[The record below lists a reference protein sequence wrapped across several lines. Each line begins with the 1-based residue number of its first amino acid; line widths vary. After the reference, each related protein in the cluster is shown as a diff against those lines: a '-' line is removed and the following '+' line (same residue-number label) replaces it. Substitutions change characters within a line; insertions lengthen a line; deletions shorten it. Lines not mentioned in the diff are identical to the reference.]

1 MENEQSTVAEKQKS
15 FSWFKLFFVVCGA
28 MIVSGAILLGVAFFF
43 LFPREFKPVHLNPG
57 EEKIL
62 QRKLNNF
69 EGGHRIQ
76 DSPKKGTSN
85 LAATDDLKP
94 APYSE
99 VGARREIVFSEREVN
114 SLLAKNTELAKKL
127 AIDFSEDLA
136 SAKLIL
142 PVDPDFPVL
151 GGKTIKASAGV
162 ELSFRS
168 GRPLVILRGISIW
181 GVPIP
186 NAWLGNLKNVD
197 LIERFG
203 HNPGFWKGFAAGIK
217 EIKVTDGRL
226 LIILKE

>member
-1 MENEQSTVAEKQKS
+1 MENEQSAVAKKQKS

-28 MIVSGAILLGVAFFF
+28 VIVGGTVLLGVALFF
-43 LFPREFKPVHLNPG
+43 LFPREFKPVHLSTG

-69 EGGHRIQ
+69 ESGYRKQ
-76 DSPKKGTSN
+76 DSPKRGASN
-85 LAATDDLKP
+85 LVTTGDLKP
-94 APYSE
+94 EPYSE
-99 VGARREIVFSEREVN
+99 VGARRKIVFSEREVN

-136 SAKLIL
+136 SARLIL

-186 NAWLGNLKNVD
+186 NAWLGSLKNVD
-197 LIERFG
+197 LIEKFG
-203 HNPGFWKGFAAGIK
+203 HKPGFWKGFAAGVK